1 MSNQNKTAEQ
11 PTQPATLDDFEAWL
25 AERHKW
31 LQTAA
36 VRLLSVGIP
45 SDDEISALADLCIA
59 EATKDPKAKFESIP
73 LGAFSQATQGKSVR
87 IEKLNKVCGVNAIK
101 DDASL
106 DFGSSNISVIYGTN
120 GAGKS
125 GFARLLK
132 HACGARHKSDLHPNV
147 FANKPSLPSA
157 EFVLSKEGQQSHLPW
172 SLDKGPVSELRHV
185 HIFDTYTAN
194 SYVNGKNE
202 CTYEPRKL
210 RFISALISMCD
221 RVSQKISEKASA
233 LVKALPAM
241 PMEFAG
247 TDGMAFYSK
256 LSKSTTESAIS
267 SICILSND
275 ETKDRLTLET
285 TLKQTDVQQRLKEL
299 AEEQKRVVQLRQ
311 EMESL
316 FNGLSDTKLTAAI
329 AARLDAE
336 AKRKAANEDAAKV
349 FSGAPLNGVG
359 QESWRLLWRQAQA
372 YSETLAYPQQE
383 FPVVGDEAKCVLCQQ
398 SLDPDAKAR
407 LLSFEN
413 FVKQGLEASAGE
425 AEQLL
430 TKILTNLPRIPSQ
443 EDWNLKTSL
452 LKLDDK
458 IRDQLFG
465 ELHSRHKAFNEAKDI
480 SNVAALNAKPVV
492 AALKIWD
499 EKLAQETKG
508 LQELQTAGKRDELE
522 KRLKALHAKEWL
534 SQQQV
539 AIRAEIARL
548 VEIAKLESA
557 EAMAA
562 TRSLTAKK
570 NDLALSELSS
580 GYKTRFEEELKKL
593 GGIRIPVEPVPQKEG
608 KGKIT
613 FELQLKEAK
622 RKTPTNVVLSEGEN
636 RIVAL
641 AAFLA
646 DMTAVELPTPFVF
659 DDPISSLDQ
668 DFEERVVDRLVELA
682 SSRQVIVFTHR
693 LSLVTL
699 LEEAVA
705 RLKKITDAAK
715 HPTKVSM
722 QVNAIRSMGTLKG
735 LSANP
740 GIQGNAK
747 KGLAVIQ
754 NNELGPLR
762 KLFNE
767 GNADFD
773 GKAKQLCSEFRIL
786 IEHTVEQ
793 VLLGEV
799 VKRFRRSVSTMGR
812 ISALA
817 KINLKDCEFID
828 ELMTKYSCFEHSQPI
843 DITVNLPTP
852 DELETDVKSV
862 IEWIAEFEKR
872 PVT

>member
-1 MSNQNKTAEQ
+1 MSNQNKTTEQ
-11 PTQPATLDDFEAWL
+11 PTLPATLDDFEAWL

-36 VRLLSVGIP
+36 ARLLSAGIP

-59 EATKDPKAKFESIP
+59 ESTKNPKAKFESIP
-73 LGAFSQATQGKSVR
+73 IGAFSQSTPGKPLR

-101 DDASL
+101 DNASL

-147 FANKPSLPSA
+147 FADKPSLPSA
-157 EFVLSKEGQQSHLPW
+157 EFVISKDGQQLPLPW
-172 SLDKGPVSELRHV
+172 SLGQGPLSELRHV
-185 HIFDTYTAN
+185 HIFDTFTAN
-194 SYVNGKNE
+194 GYVNGKNE

-210 RFISALISMCD
+210 RFISALISVCD
-221 RVSQKISEKASA
+221 RVSQKLSEKAHA

-241 PMEFAG
+241 PTEFAG
-247 TDGMAFYSK
+247 TEGMVFYSK

-267 SICILSND
+267 SACILSDD

-311 EMESL
+311 EMDSL
-316 FNGLSDTKLTAAI
+316 FSGLSDTKLTAVI

-359 QESWRLLWRQAQA
+359 QESWRLLWGQARA
-372 YSETLAYPQQE
+372 YSESLAYPQQA
-383 FPVVGDEAKCVLCQQ
+383 FPIVGDDAKCVLCQQ
-398 SLDPDAKAR
+398 SLDSDAKAR

-413 FVKQGLEASAGE
+413 FVIQGLEASARE

-430 TKILTNLPRIPSQ
+430 AKILSNLPRIPSQ
-443 EDWNLKTSL
+443 EDWNLKAGL

-458 IRDQLFG
+458 MRDQLFG
-465 ELHSRHKAFNEAKDI
+465 ELHSRHKAFNEARDM
-480 SNVAALNAKPVV
+480 SNVASLNVTLV
-492 AALKIWD
+492 NTALKTWD

-522 KRLKALHAKEWL
+522 KRLKALRAKEWL

-548 VEIAKLESA
+548 VEVAKLESA
-557 EAMAA
+557 VAMAA
-562 TRSLTAKK
+562 TRTLTAKK
-570 NDLALSELSS
+570 NDLALVELSS

-613 FELQLKEAK
+613 FELQLKDSK
-622 RKTPTNVVLSEGEN
+622 RKTPTNVILSEGEN

-705 RLKKITDAAK
+705 HLKNNAEAAK
-715 HPTKVSM
+715 ISPKVSINI
-722 QVNAIRSMGTLKG
+722 NAIRSMGALKG
-735 LSANP
+735 LSTNA
-740 GIQGNAK
+740 GMQGKAK
-747 KGLAVIQ
+747 KGLAIIQ
-754 NNELGPLR
+754 NNEIGPLR
-762 KLFNE
+762 RLFNE

-799 VKRFRRSVSTMGR
+799 VKRFRRSVQTMGR

-817 KINLKDCEFID
+817 KITPKDCEFID
-828 ELMTKYSCFEHSQPI
+828 GLMTKYSCFEHSQPI

-852 DELETDVKSV
+852 DELEADVKSV
-862 IEWIAEFEKR
+862 TDWIAEFEKR